1 MESPAE
7 ALLASLR
14 IIPDPR
20 VNRTLRHPLE
30 SILFVAICGVLCG
43 AESWIDLEAF
53 GVSRKEWLSRH
64 VDLPNGI
71 PSHDTF
77 GRVFAQL
84 DPQALQGSLLLW
96 VKAAAL
102 RKPGEV
108 VAIDGKTLRGSHN
121 RSQGQR
127 PLHLVSAWA
136 EANHLMLGQV
146 RTEEKS
152 NEIEAIPRLL
162 EMLDLKKCTVT
173 LDAMG
178 TQGEIA
184 QKIRDKEADYV
195 LCLKGNQGVFHE
207 EVKAFWEDS
216 NLKESDYQTHETLD
230 RGHGRVEKRR
240 YRISDQIQR
249 LSFERNGWVGLKTIG
264 MVESERR
271 VGSKTSLE
279 RRLFL
284 SSLNADATRF
294 AEAVRAHWKIENE
307 LHWSM
312 DVLFDEDQCRVRVK
326 HAAENFALLRRI
338 ALHLL
343 KKEHSSPKRSVRG
356 KRLKA
361 AWEPA
366 YLEVILGTI

>member
-7 ALLASLR
+7 SLLASLR

-30 SILFVAICGVLCG
+30 SILFIAMCGVLCG
-43 AESWIDLEAF
+43 AESWTDLEAF
-53 GVSRKEWLSRH
+53 GASRKDWLSRH

-102 RKPGEV
+102 RRPGEI
-108 VAIDGKTLRGSHN
+108 VAIDGKTLRRSHR
-121 RSQGQR
+121 RSER

-146 RTEEKS
+146 KTEEKS

-162 EMLDLKKCTVT
+162 EMLDLKQCTVT

-178 TQGEIA
+178 TQREIA
-184 QKIRDKEADYV
+184 QKIRDKQADYV

-207 EVKAFWEDS
+207 EVQAFWEDPH
-216 NLKESDYQTHETLD
+216 LRESDYQTHETFD
-230 RGHGRVEKRR
+230 RGHGRIERRR
-240 YRISDQIQR
+240 YRISDQMHR

-264 MVESERR
+264 MVESERI
-271 VGSKTSLE
+271 VGSHKSVE

-284 SSLNADATRF
+284 SSLSADAKLF

-307 LHWSM
+307 LHWSI
-312 DVLFDEDQCRVRVK
+312 DVLFGEDPCRVRVK
-326 HAAENFALLRRI
+326 HAAENFAVLRRM

-343 KKEHSSPKRSVRG
+343 KKEHSSPKQSVRG
-356 KRLKA
+356 KRLRA

-366 YLEVILGTI
+366 YLEVILGGI